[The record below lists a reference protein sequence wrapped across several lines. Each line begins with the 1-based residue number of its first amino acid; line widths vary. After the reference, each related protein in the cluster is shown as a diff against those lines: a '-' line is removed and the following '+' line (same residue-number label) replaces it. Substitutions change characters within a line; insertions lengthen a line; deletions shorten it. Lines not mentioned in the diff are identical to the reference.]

1 MLTAPTPDHVR
12 AGIAGFDADPRS
24 RLGDESVSLVFRQW
38 PENDDYHEI
47 LVKVVVLNRLYST
60 NIYDPYTVAQ
70 HILNLAIDDRLG
82 AGDADLI
89 VDVAAVQFG
98 GRTRI
103 LYSFATK
110 YCAWHRPDL
119 FQIYDSYVDWLL
131 WEYRRAFQFAQF
143 RRDDLRD
150 YRKYVDVVQALSDRF
165 GLHEFSRKEI
175 DKFLWVEG
183 YTEYARS
190 SQQTN
195 PAQQG

>member
-1 MLTAPTPDHVR
+1 MLTAPTPEHVR
-12 AGIAGFDADPRS
+12 VGIATFDADPR
-24 RLGDESVSLVFRQW
+24 LGDKGVSLVFRQW

-47 LVKVVVLNRLYST
+47 LIKVVVLNRLYST

-70 HILNLAIDDRLG
+70 HILSLAIDDRLSS
-82 AGDADLI
+82 GDADLI
-89 VDVAAVQFG
+89 AEVARVQFG

-131 WEYRRAFQFAQF
+131 WEYKRVFQFAQF
-143 RRDDLRD
+143 RRVDLRD
-150 YRKYVDVVQALSDRF
+150 YRNFVDVVRALRDRF

-175 DKFLWVEG
+175 DKFLWIEG
-183 YTEYARS
+183 YTQLKRS
-190 SQQTN
+190 SPPTN
-195 PAQQG
+195 SAQQD